1 MPMVNI
7 SKVLILCHSRKIW
20 IKALPLPLEHVYL
33 ILNYVTVSDN
43 IAPTVPFYYTHCYNV
58 SHCSSAPS
66 LQCQIAPV
74 PPRSSSKCSSTPS
87 LQCQIAPVPYRSSVK
102 LLQCPLA
109 PVSNCSSAL
118 SLHCQI
124 APVPYR
130 SSPHCSSQ

>member
-43 IAPTVPFYYTHCYNV
+43 IAPTVPFYCTPRSSVPLLQCPLAPVPPCSSVKLLQCQIAPVPYR
-58 SHCSSAPS
+58 SSAPS

-74 PPRSSSKCSSTPS
+74 PS
-87 LQCQIAPVPYRSSVK
+87 RSSVK

-109 PVSNCSSAL
+109 PV
-118 SLHCQI
+118 
-124 APVPYR
+124 
-130 SSPHCSSQ
+130 